1 MRTSSPVRDG
11 QPRGGSRSARFAEVG
26 EARQAQPHPH
36 VAPMNPYAGGYDLCL
51 EVSVDVLSAFV
62 GAALGGQELF
72 VPVRPPA

>member
-1 MRTSSPVRDG
+1 
-11 QPRGGSRSARFAEVG
+11 
-26 EARQAQPHPH
+26 
-36 VAPMNPYAGGYDLCL
+36 MNPYAGGYDLCL